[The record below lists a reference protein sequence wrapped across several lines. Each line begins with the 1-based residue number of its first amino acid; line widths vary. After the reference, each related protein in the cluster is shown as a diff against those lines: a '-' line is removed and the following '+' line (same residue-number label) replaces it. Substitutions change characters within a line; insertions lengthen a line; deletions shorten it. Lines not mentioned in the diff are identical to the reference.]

1 MIYNENETNRV
12 LMKGIKAVADV
23 VGVTLGPA
31 RNSVIIDRPDDLPP
45 LVINDGVTIARNI
58 ALAKEE
64 MIGAKL
70 LIEVSKRAQ
79 EKAGDG
85 TTTAAVLAN
94 ALIEEGTKLPFNPSM
109 VRESFELLTDMLCD
123 ELVKHSNKVS
133 MENIFTIAKIS
144 ANNDDYMAYL
154 IDKAVQ
160 SIGLDGIITV
170 EPSHTGKDSTEIV
183 NGFEASS
190 GYIHNVLERVN
201 GKNKRMENPL
211 VLISDQDVKEFD
223 EILPAL
229 EIAKAEKKP
238 LLLVLKSISPIA
250 LNSFVVN
257 SMNGTID
264 ASIAK
269 AEDISIW
276 TGLKLGDLA
285 TYLDTHY
292 FISALNEDIKN
303 VELSLL
309 GQCESVLIDS
319 TKTIFIGGG
328 ENEEK
333 ILKRIEMINEDSL
346 TAETEFHKKKH
357 MSRVGKLNGR
367 AAIIKIHGESEQ
379 EIQNKKDRLDDS
391 LNAIRSAIQTGYTLG
406 SGLSLIYYNHKSV
419 YNNNQYLADT
429 VPIEI
434 IEAYRDALTS
444 VFNTLYYNL
453 KNENLDYNDV
463 LGKTMR
469 NLSYD
474 GIEDEWYDTNI
485 KEVVIDPTGVV
496 ISSLRS
502 AVSVAGYV
510 LTAKRMIMRERH
522 ELDRA
527 I

>member
-1 MIYNENETNRV
+1 
-12 LMKGIKAVADV
+12 
-23 VGVTLGPA
+23 
-31 RNSVIIDRPDDLPP
+31 
-45 LVINDGVTIARNI
+45 
-58 ALAKEE
+58 
-64 MIGAKL
+64 
-70 LIEVSKRAQ
+70 
-79 EKAGDG
+79 
-85 TTTAAVLAN
+85 
-94 ALIEEGTKLPFNPSM
+94 
-109 VRESFELLTDMLCD
+109 MLCD

-154 IDKAVQ
+154 IDKAVK

-238 LLLVLKSISPIA
+238 LLLILKSISPIA

-333 ILKRIEMINEDSL
+333 ILKRIEIINEDSL

-406 SGLSLIYYNHKSV
+406 SGLSLIYYNYKSV
-419 YNNNQYLADT
+419 YNNNQHLADV
-429 VPIEI
+429 VPIKI

-444 VFNTLYYNL
+444 VFNTLYYNQ

-463 LGKTMR
+463 LGKNHEQSILRR
-469 NLSYD
+469 N
-474 GIEDEWYDTNI
+474 
-485 KEVVIDPTGVV
+485 
-496 ISSLRS
+496 R
-502 AVSVAGYV
+502 
-510 LTAKRMIMRERH
+510 R
-522 ELDRA
+522 
-527 I
+527 

>member
-12 LMKGIKAVADV
+12 LMNGIKAVADV

-58 ALAKEE
+58 SLSKEE

-79 EKAGDG
+79 QKAGDG

-94 ALIEEGTKLPFNPSM
+94 ALIEQGNKLQFNPSLI
-109 VRESFELLTDMLCD
+109 RESFELLTDMLCD
-123 ELVKHSNKVS
+123 EIQLNSTEVS
-133 MENIFTIAKIS
+133 LENIYTIAKIS

-154 IDKAVQ
+154 INEAIQ

-170 EPSHTGKDSTEIV
+170 EPSHTGKDSTELV

-190 GYIHNVLERVN
+190 GYIHTVLERVN
-201 GKNKRMENPL
+201 GKSKRMENPL

-238 LLLVLKSISPIA
+238 LLIIVKSISPIA

-319 TKTIFIGGG
+319 SKTIFIGGG
-328 ENEEK
+328 ENEEG

-357 MSRVGKLNGR
+357 MSRIGKMNGR

-391 LNAIRSAIQTGYTLG
+391 LNAVRSAIQTGYTLG

-419 YNNNQYLADT
+419 YKNNQYLADT

-434 IEAYRDALTS
+434 VETYRDALSS

-453 KNENLDYNDV
+453 KNEHLDYNIV
-463 LGKTMR
+463 LRKTMD

-474 GIEDEWYDTNI
+474 GIEDEWYDRNI
-485 KEVVIDPTGVV
+485 KEAVIDPTGVV

-522 ELDRA
+522 ELDRT